1 MTTID
6 PGPDMADRG
15 TATAD
20 LDPSMADPRAVA
32 DLLRISEPG
41 DRLLRAAVA
50 TSGAEPLRGL
60 LDGPRT
66 GLADALHAA
75 ARAVG
80 LAVRSEDID
89 RAIDR
94 WTLRLPDLDGAR
106 DLRIMRTLGARVI
119 QPGDPDWP
127 AGLRDL
133 GLDEP
138 AGLWVRG
145 HGDLTALTAG
155 SIALVG
161 SRAADSYGLHLARSF
176 AWDLVAAGHSVVS
189 GGAYGIDAAAHAGAL
204 AAADRPGVGT
214 IAFMAGGVDR
224 FYPRGNADL
233 LTAVART
240 GVVISE
246 AAPGSTAM
254 RHRFLMRNRLIAATA
269 AATVVV
275 QAGWRSGA
283 LNTANRAAE
292 LLRPVGAVPGPV
304 TAHDSAGCH
313 RLIREGAAVCVTTA
327 DEVRELVESL
337 TELSAE
343 AAGPSAGDQQGRLR
357 ITDDLT
363 DEQAR
368 IYSALPP
375 RRGTEVAALASRA
388 GLEVPAAMGALAVLE
403 LAGLAERRD
412 HGWVKLRRG

>member
-20 LDPSMADPRAVA
+20 LGPDMADPRAVA

-66 GLADALHAA
+66 
-75 ARAVG
+75 
-80 LAVRSEDID
+80 
-89 RAIDR
+89 
-94 WTLRLPDLDGAR
+94 
-106 DLRIMRTLGARVI
+106 
-119 QPGDPDWP
+119 
-127 AGLRDL
+127 
-133 GLDEP
+133 
-138 AGLWVRG
+138 
-145 HGDLTALTAG
+145 
-155 SIALVG
+155 
-161 SRAADSYGLHLARSF
+161 
-176 AWDLVAAGHSVVS
+176 
-189 GGAYGIDAAAHAGAL
+189 AL

-224 FYPRGNADL
+224 FYPRGNAGL

-343 AAGPSAGDQQGRLR
+343 AAGTSAGDQQGRLR

-363 DEQAR
+363 EEQAR

-412 HGWVKLRRG
+412 HGWVKLRTS